1 MTESEISTSTSTDG
15 ADGPADAGLR
25 GQAWAIV
32 ITLAAIIA
40 VVVLTFSF
48 STHNTPMSID
58 GDRATFSGELED

>member
-15 ADGPADAGLR
+15 AADAGLR

-40 VVVLTFSF
+40 VVVLTFAF